1 MLGMDIPLYDTD
13 AIILTR
19 GSMLDSIGLARHQV
33 LRIAFLLIAKN
44 FVRLNWKAQFLFCKD
59 HGSTRPNPFYK
70 LAI

>member
-1 MLGMDIPLYDTD
+1 
-13 AIILTR
+13 
-19 GSMLDSIGLARHQV
+19 MLDSLGLARHQV